1 MNTFSSLQDS
11 NIFGASSSFA
21 GGTFDDDQLDATIGL
36 RKDMGVGQINS
47 LFNNLN
53 TPTIDNRR
61 KREEPTSASNTTPVV
76 TTVTAVTAQPSNI
89 NPNLFAK
96 NDDSSNG
103 GNNTI
108 WIIVL
113 VVLLVLLIV
122 GFIVYKL
129 YKKKKFN
136 EQVHKIYT
144 NVTDK
149 LSSMRDSLKRTTL
162 ESQ

>member
-11 NIFGASSSFA
+11 NIFGAPSFI
-21 GGTFDDDQLDATIGL
+21 GGTFDENRLDTTLGL
-36 RKDMGVGQINS
+36 SPDMGVGQINS
-47 LFNNLN
+47 LFNDIQMQA
-53 TPTIDNRR
+53 TETR
-61 KREEPTSASNTTPVV
+61 KKRDTANSNNENATTNKTAQGLFATKENTTDNCDNN
-76 TTVTAVTAQPSNI
+76 S
-89 NPNLFAK
+89 
-96 NDDSSNG
+96 

-113 VVLLVLLIV
+113 VVILILLIV

-129 YKKKKFN
+129 YRNKKVQ
-136 EQVHKIYT
+136 EQARKIYT

>member
-11 NIFGASSSFA
+11 NIFGGSPSFI
-21 GGTFDDDQLDATIGL
+21 GGSFDESQLDTTIGL
-36 RKDMGVGQINS
+36 SHDMGVGQINS
-47 LFNNLN
+47 LFNDIQ
-53 TPTIDNRR
+53 TQATESRKKRDTVDNNSSSS
-61 KREEPTSASNTTPVV
+61 TSG
-76 TTVTAVTAQPSNI
+76 NI
-89 NPNLFAK
+89 NPNLFATK
-96 NDDSSNG
+96 DTTSENCDNNG

-113 VVLLVLLIV
+113 VVILILLIV

-129 YKKKKFN
+129 YRNKKVQ
-136 EQVHKIYT
+136 EQARKIYT

>member
-11 NIFGASSSFA
+11 NIFGSSPSFA

-53 TPTIDNRR
+53 TQPLDNRR
-61 KREEPTSASNTTPVV
+61 KREETTTSTSNTSVAVPAVAVV
-76 TTVTAVTAQPSNI
+76 AQPNNI
-89 NPNLFAK
+89 NPNLFAR
-96 NDDSSNG
+96 NDDNSNG

-136 EQVHKIYT
+136 EHVHKIYT

>member
-11 NIFGASSSFA
+11 NIFGGSPSFI
-21 GGTFDDDQLDATIGL
+21 GRSFDENQLDTTIGL
-36 RKDMGVGQINS
+36 SHDMGVGQINS
-47 LFNNLN
+47 LFNDIQ
-53 TPTIDNRR
+53 TQATESRKKRDTVDNSSSS
-61 KREEPTSASNTTPVV
+61 TSG
-76 TTVTAVTAQPSNI
+76 NI
-89 NPNLFAK
+89 NPNLFATK
-96 NDDSSNG
+96 DTTSENCDNNG

-108 WIIVL
+108 WVIVL
-113 VVLLVLLIV
+113 VVILILLIV

-129 YKKKKFN
+129 YRNKKVK
-136 EQVHKIYT
+136 EQARKIYT